1 MMKKKEQKRING
13 KRLFTYLVLILL
25 AIICL
30 FPFYILIINATRA
43 HADIQKGF
51 SMIPGAA
58 FLFNLKNVLNNANL
72 PVLSGIRNSVVIA
85 GCGALISAYISAMTA
100 YAVHIY
106 DFRWKRQL
114 YTFILLIMM
123 VPGQVSALGF
133 IRWMGTLGLLD
144 NLIPLI
150 IPAAAAPSVV
160 FFIKQY
166 MESNLPVE
174 IIEAARADGAGEFYI
189 FNIIILPILEPA
201 IAVQMI
207 FSFVGSWNNYLIP
220 SLILKKDEMKT
231 LPILIAQLRSADFLK
246 FDMGQVYML
255 IFIAIIPVC
264 IVYIALS
271 RYIVGGLAVGSVKG

>member
-1 MMKKKEQKRING
+1 MKKKEQKRING

>member
-189 FNIIILPILEPA
+189 FNIIILPILKPA

-271 RYIVGGLAVGSVKG
+271 RYIVGGFAVGSVKG

>member
-1 MMKKKEQKRING
+1 MKKRNVKG
-13 KRLFTYLVLILL
+13 KRVITYVILILL
-25 AIICL
+25 TVICL

-51 SMIPGAA
+51 SMIPGGA
-58 FLFNLKNVLNNANL
+58 FLFNLKNVLSNTNL
-72 PVLSGIRNSVVIA
+72 PVLAAIRNSLVVA
-85 GCGALISAYISAMTA
+85 GCGAAISAYVSALTA
-100 YAVHIY
+100 YAVHVY
-106 DFRWKRQL
+106 EFRWKRQL

-123 VPGQVSALGF
+123 VPGQISALGF
-133 IRWMGTLGLLD
+133 VRWMDTLNLTNNLL
-144 NLIPLI
+144 PLI
-150 IPAAAAPSVV
+150 IPAAAAPTVV

-166 MESNLPVE
+166 MDSNLPIE
-174 IIEAARADGAGEFYI
+174 LIEAARVDGAGEFYT
-189 FNIIILPILEPA
+189 FNRIIVPILKPA
-201 IAVQMI
+201 IAVQII

-220 SLILKKDEMKT
+220 SLILKDDEIKT